1 MCRTGMSPGK
11 IKILFIFIFSLL
23 IIDQAFSQKT
33 KEQLRTEKLQAI
45 QQLNEAQKILEE
57 TEVQKQITLGQLS
70 ALSNQITAGES
81 LINSLNQEI
90 SLINGE
96 MDELNGIIHSL
107 ESDLNHLKSE
117 YGVMAYNTYKSGYG
131 LRDLTFLFSSTSF
144 SQLFLRKKYMEQY
157 AGERKKQ
164 VLLIKKV
171 RESLVIQEKTLE
183 TKRLERTGLLN
194 EEISQNQNLGKL
206 KVKQSQLIGALG
218 KKQSDLK
225 LELEERKKAIAQLDK
240 LIADLVALEIK
251 ESSKGKSIDKV
262 LLSGNM
268 ATLSKSFESNLNNL
282 PWPVATGFISSHFGT
297 HPHPVYKKLSVPND
311 GIDIQTN
318 SNEVV
323 KGVFNG
329 TVKAIAF
336 VPGDMKYVVLIQ
348 HGEYFTV
355 YAKMKEVN
363 VKKGQ
368 VVQTNEP
375 LGIVNT
381 NRDGVSELQFQVWKN
396 NQKLNPENWIVKK

>member
-1 MCRTGMSPGK
+1 MNPGK
-11 IKILFIFIFSLL
+11 IKILFLFIFSFL
-23 IIDQAFSQKT
+23 IIFQAFAQKT
-33 KEQLRTEKLQAI
+33 KEQLRIEKQQAI
-45 QQLNEAQKILEE
+45 QLLNEAQKILEE
-57 TEVQKQITLGQLS
+57 TEQQKQNTLGQLS
-70 ALSNQITAGES
+70 ALTNQISAGEA

-90 SLINGE
+90 SLINNE
-96 MDELNGIIHSL
+96 MNELNAIIHSL
-107 ESDLNHLKSE
+107 ESDLNRLKSE
-117 YGVMAYNTYKSGYG
+117 YGVMAYQSYKSGFG
-131 LRDLTFLFSSTSF
+131 LRNLTFLFSSSSF
-144 SQLFLRKKYMEQY
+144 SQLYLRKKYMEQY
-157 AGERKKQ
+157 ANERKKQ

-171 RESLVIQEKTLE
+171 RESLMAQEKTLE
-183 TKRLERTGLLN
+183 TKRQERTSLLN
-194 EEISQNQNLGKL
+194 EELSQNRNLEKL
-206 KVKQSQLIGALG
+206 KIKQNQLIGTLG
-218 KKQSDLK
+218 KKQNDLK
-225 LELEERKKAIAQLDK
+225 QELEERKKAIAQLDK
-240 LIADLVALEIK
+240 LIADLVAQEIR

-262 LLSGNM
+262 TLSGNM
-268 ATLSKSFESNLNNL
+268 ITLSKSFESNVNKL
-282 PWPVATGFISSHFGT
+282 PWPVAAGFISVHFGT
-297 HPHPVYKKLSVPND
+297 HPHPVYKKLSVSND

-318 SNEVV
+318 TNEIV
-323 KGVFNG
+323 KGVFDG